1 MEIISPVANVSSV
14 LVTNSVLYPMHEGT
28 KSPAKIE
35 TTVPASPT
43 ASMNSSPSC
52 AKATST
58 LVNTSGPLHSSP
70 SLMSPLNVMAGI
82 PGDPGVD
89 RPPLNYSTQS
99 DHHPEVTECAPQEP
113 TQAVNYSGSETPSS
127 MPVSMHTRIEQRP
140 DANASVST
148 DNISPTTTS
157 SSNHTDM
164 DKLNLTSNTNRAPE
178 WTQVLQQFASFCYNK
193 SKPTMNFATAV
204 PENAPSPLP
213 KDSSDSVE
221 RFQTMLAT
229 ISQLLLNSPP
239 SMLASKQT
247 PELGP
252 NISHSS
258 HSVAESTTIVST
270 ASSRHG
276 EPKVENNLSGL
287 PITLSS
293 LPVNGVTPNP
303 MQFFIPPTGVPPPSS
318 PLALTASLM
327 AMMAAPKPGNK
338 ILSESL
344 SDLNPYLCSS
354 MLPTSASSQSVY
366 SSGNRSLFSTP
377 IMPQPTQM
385 SEMEINDSK
394 FSGFS
399 LPEGR
404 DLLYQLGQRLMAM
417 ASAPAVPE
425 SCLLKQSDWNT
436 SISTANFITPS
447 DQSPML
453 HNPMATIMSS
463 SMFSPFPSAAQGFP
477 FSNGPTLASSDKKA
491 GSFTAAMSNVNIDKG
506 THPLPASGASLSGIS
521 MRGNQK
527 YSAYY
532 QHQRKQG
539 FQMNMTQ
546 EYGNANSTRRQNATI
561 ASSLSN
567 ARYSGRRFRSGLTNS
582 ALNTLGQMD
591 ARAVQRGTGLRGQI
605 CAPGA
610 NVFANFRGA
619 SYKHSLSNPIGT
631 VNSHPSKPSD
641 PLISVNS
648 TVSGAVAGT
657 VSAGNT
663 GVDHISGTTRL
674 RDTAFLC
681 SCGKDFESLY
691 VFTLHMRDTGHK
703 PKSDQS
709 ERDIPKLVRGQ
720 DMWINSET
728 EQTREI
734 LRCMRCH
741 QSFRNLPELTM
752 HMMKTNHYSEIVYND
767 SGRLVFVNPDEH
779 RHRPSATSMSSNS
792 SPSKLSN
799 YASSHNL
806 GRRGSR
812 ASVNPVGNTNAS
824 STWSNGLLS
833 PGSVDSGST
842 VEKSEPA
849 SSSVEEGGR
858 ELNSSQESKI
868 SAMFDH
874 KEDETWATG
883 DQGKRRKVDSTNVG
897 TNDSLVLNKSE
908 ARIPFERPS
917 ESPGPP
923 VTRRINNSPL
933 CEASLREV
941 GLVTTECA
949 DSSSESRDQKLEGSV
964 LRQIESFVESK
975 LPRGSN
981 GLCGGAN
988 NCSTATSQRSS
999 PPFCAIE
1006 SLSSLPTTNN
1016 DHERS
1021 PKLTQRKRTHS
1032 DASLSQ
1038 TCSPTPSP
1046 VCELDRRTK
1055 QLQCDAEQRASI
1067 SSSPVK
1073 VTSTS
1078 ELSTSLMESPL
1089 SSLQKLVETTHK
1101 PVPPSSAFSTSN
1113 SSTLYVT
1120 CNQTMPSTKPVVS
1133 GRSGCGGVNSS
1144 NRGQYSPGR
1153 KTPSGSGNSSGSTG
1167 SNFAQLISPTSEHDS
1182 LTPALSALYA
1192 YVEKSSPCQTH
1203 ESQMDSRGKEAS
1215 TTLSRNERT
1224 NSLDNNHPS
1233 KAHGT
1238 QELTAN
1244 SALQAFYAAAMSSLA
1259 AQYLNTPSIGNSRN
1273 LTSDDPL
1280 YVFRKAAMD
1289 FKDALELSAGTTS
1302 LAKTDLAES
1311 WMKML
1316 QLFGRQPGRQEFSD
1330 EPQSSDSSEPAETSI
1345 SGLCARS
1352 SPQQKQHQ
1360 VYSNKTSE
1368 NDDTDDYTMDQPLPP
1383 CNFNPNSTHSM
1394 INMPHVVSNIGVQ
1407 NLSSTPV
1414 NATTNYHTALPGIQT
1429 SRYHS
1434 VVPMRSVT
1442 SCAGSASLMSTMIT
1456 KKAKCH
1462 FCGKPFANKG
1472 QVRLHISKN
1481 KCPCLL
1487 QQSCH
1492 VAALAA
1498 AFGSES
1504 RQHLNPPQT
1513 SASAIVGSLSAPTSK
1528 FNLSNSVVPGSG
1540 VPAMLEKLPTFTSP
1554 SYASHPDDS
1563 PEVPSALSLLKER
1576 FQNFDLLHS
1585 TTSSRSSGLN
1595 NYDNGLN
1602 CLPFPSSFGPLPPRC
1617 VATDKMHTTQSFAPF
1632 GNQHCGPWQ
1641 SIHPTSVA
1649 SVVFSDGSNMST
1661 NQNTAIPNNGSV
1673 GNFGIPGDSV
1683 AARATASAANA
1694 SHLAAMALLAQTL
1707 VQLTSSQAPRTLAAT
1722 ENVVDTNTN
1731 LFSPA
1736 TLLQRVLPTS
1746 ISAENTNTFPLVNPM
1761 NFDLEAIMNQANI
1774 AKQLVAMSWNGQ
1786 LTSSGLDSDVSNTTS
1801 PSVSSR
1807 ATAPN
1812 GFP

>member
-1 MEIISPVANVSSV
+1 
-14 LVTNSVLYPMHEGT
+14 
-28 KSPAKIE
+28 
-35 TTVPASPT
+35 
-43 ASMNSSPSC
+43 MNSSPSC
-52 AKATST
+52 AKPITT
-58 LVNTSGPLHSSP
+58 PVNTSSPLHSSP
-70 SLMSPLNVMAGI
+70 SLMSPLNVMACI
-82 PGDPGVD
+82 PGDPDGD
-89 RPPLNYSTQS
+89 RPPLNYSVQS
-99 DHHPEVTECAPQEP
+99 DHHPEGTERTHQEP
-113 TQAVNYSGSETPSS
+113 IQAVNYSRSETSS
-127 MPVSMHTRIEQRP
+127 GRPAFMHTRSEQHQ
-140 DANASVST
+140 DANVSVPIDNST
-148 DNISPTTTS
+148 PTTTS
-157 SSNHTDM
+157 TSNYTDM
-164 DKLNLTSNTNRAPE
+164 DKLNPTSNANTAPE
-178 WTQVLQQFASFCYNK
+178 WTQLLQQFASFCYNK
-193 SKPTMNFATAV
+193 SKPTMNFVTNV
-204 PENAPSPLP
+204 PDNAPSPLP

-239 SMLASKQT
+239 SMLAPKQI

-252 NISHSS
+252 TVSHSS
-258 HSVAESTTIVST
+258 HSLAESTTILST
-270 ASSRHG
+270 ASSHRG

-287 PITLSS
+287 PVTLSS

-354 MLPTSASSQSVY
+354 MLPTSASSQSTY
-366 SSGNRSLFSTP
+366 SSGVRSLFPTP
-377 IMPQPTQM
+377 NMPQSTQM
-385 SEMEINDSK
+385 SEMEINDNK

-425 SCLLKQSDWNT
+425 SCLLKQSDWNAST
-436 SISTANFITPS
+436 STANFIPPN

-477 FSNGPTLASSDKKA
+477 FSNGPTLASSEKKT
-491 GSFTAAMSNVNIDKG
+491 GSFAAAMSNVNIDKG
-506 THPLPASGASLSGIS
+506 AHPLPASGASLSGIS

-561 ASSLSN
+561 ANSLSN

-582 ALNTLGQMD
+582 ALNTIGQMD
-591 ARAVQRGTGLRGQI
+591 ARAGQRGTGLRGQV
-605 CAPGA
+605 CAPGG

-641 PLISVNS
+641 PLNSVSS

-657 VSAGNT
+657 VNAGNT
-663 GVDHISGTTRL
+663 GVDHISGATRL

-799 YASSHNL
+799 YASSHTI

-812 ASVNPVGNTNAS
+812 ASNNPVGNTNAS

-842 VEKSEPA
+842 VEKSEPT

-858 ELNSSQESKI
+858 ELNSSQDSKI

-874 KEDETWATG
+874 KEDETWGTG
-883 DQGKRRKVDSTNVG
+883 DQGKRRKVDSVSVG
-897 TNDSLVLNKSE
+897 TNDPIVPNKSE
-908 ARIPFERPS
+908 ARTPFERPS

-923 VTRRINNSPL
+923 ITRRLSNSPF
-933 CEASLREV
+933 CEASLREA
-941 GLVTTECA
+941 GLASTECA

-975 LPRGSN
+975 LPRGSH
-981 GLCGGAN
+981 GLCGRAN

-999 PPFCAIE
+999 PPFCAVE
-1006 SLSSLPTTNN
+1006 SISSHSTTNN
-1016 DHERS
+1016 DYECS
-1021 PKLTQRKRTHS
+1021 PILTQRKRTHS
-1032 DASLSQ
+1032 EASLSQ

-1046 VCELDRRTK
+1046 VCELDRKTK
-1055 QLQCDAEQRASI
+1055 HLQCDTEQRAST

-1078 ELSTSLMESPL
+1078 ELSTGLMESPL

-1120 CNQTMPSTKPVVS
+1120 CNQTMSSTKPVVS
-1133 GRSGCGGVNSS
+1133 SRSGCGGANSG

-1153 KTPSGSGNSSGSTG
+1153 KTPSGSGNSTGSTG

-1203 ESQMDSRGKEAS
+1203 ESQVDSRGKEAS
-1215 TTLSRNERT
+1215 ITLSRNERT
-1224 NSLDNNHPS
+1224 NSFDSNHVS

-1238 QELTAN
+1238 QELTAS
-1244 SALQAFYAAAMSSLA
+1244 SAIQAFYAAAMSSLA
-1259 AQYLNTPSIGNSRN
+1259 AQYLNTPNIGNSRAP
-1273 LTSDDPL
+1273 TPDDPL

-1289 FKDALELSAGTTS
+1289 FKDALEMSAGATS
-1302 LAKTDLAES
+1302 VAKTDLAES
-1311 WMKML
+1311 WIKML
-1316 QLFGRQPGRQEFSD
+1316 QLFGRQPGRQDFSD
-1330 EPQSSDSSEPAETSI
+1330 EPPSSDSSEPAETSI
-1345 SGLCARS
+1345 SGLCTRS

-1368 NDDTDDYTMDQPLPP
+1368 NDDIDDYTMDQPLPP
-1383 CNFNPNSTHSM
+1383 CNFNPTSTHSVS
-1394 INMPHVVSNIGVQ
+1394 NMPHVVSTTGVQ
-1407 NLSSTPV
+1407 NLSSTPA
-1414 NATTNYHTALPGIQT
+1414 NAATNYHTALPSIQT

-1434 VVPMRSVT
+1434 VVPMRSVA
-1442 SCAGSASLMSTMIT
+1442 SCAGSTNLMSTMIT

-1513 SASAIVGSLSAPTSK
+1513 STAAIVSSLSAPTNK
-1528 FNLSNSVVPGSG
+1528 FNLSNSIVSSSG
-1540 VPAMLEKLPTFTSP
+1540 IPAMFDKLPAFTSP
-1554 SYASHPDDS
+1554 SYASHSDDS

-1585 TTSSRSSGLN
+1585 TTPLRSSGLN

-1602 CLPFPSSFGPLPPRC
+1602 CLPFPSSFGPLPPRS
-1617 VATDKMHTTQSFAPF
+1617 AANDKTHTSQSFAPF

-1649 SVVFSDGSNMST
+1649 SVAFSDGSNIST
-1661 NQNTAIPNNGSV
+1661 NHNTTISNSGNV
-1673 GNFGIPGDSV
+1673 GNFGISGDSV

-1707 VQLTSSQAPRTLAAT
+1707 VQLTSSQTPRTPTVT

-1731 LFSPA
+1731 LFSPT

-1746 ISAENTNTFPLVNPM
+1746 ASGENTNTFPLMNPM
-1761 NFDLEAIMNQANI
+1761 NFDLEVIMNQANI

-1786 LTSSGLDSDVSNTTS
+1786 LMSSGLENDTTNTTS
-1801 PSVSSR
+1801 PSINNR

-1812 GFP
+1812 GFS